1 MFKLGPGLFFQE
13 LDTFRGIDN
22 VNAKTLT
29 KVIQDERIKVSTEGS
44 EGSEFCLNTTGIIV
58 TIAMFIIIQMI
69 IAFIWYHLWQR
80 KKKICREKEEIMK
93 KIFNPY
99 AARS

>member
-1 MFKLGPGLFFQE
+1 M
-13 LDTFRGIDN
+13 
-22 VNAKTLT
+22 NAKTLT
-29 KVIQDERIKVSTEGS
+29 KVIQDERIKVSTDND
-44 EGSEFCLNTTGIIV
+44 GSEFCLNTTGIIV

-80 KKKICREKEEIMK
+80 KKKICREKEEVMK